1 MPARWSAVPRQS
13 VPPQR
18 MPRPERPRPE
28 ARRRVTRTT
37 MTAARSVC
45 SGWPDWHVLSAPVR
59 SPGTTGVGPSRGDR
73 SVKSRRPRSRSDS
86 ASWNDRSGRVAS
98 RWVEPHRYE
107 SVHSNQSVVVRGLC
121 RRGSDRGVCPEPRQ
135 PGVMRGFVGIHRS
148 SMAASL
154 LSFSTTRC
162 FARLNHRHRS
172 DGAACP
178 PEASAG
184 VGVAELR
191 SGPDCVIGESLS

>member
-1 MPARWSAVPRQS
+1 MPARWSAVARQS

-18 MPRPERPRPE
+18 MPRPKRPRPE

-45 SGWPDWHVLSAPVR
+45 SGCSGWPDWNVLSAPAK
-59 SPGTTGVGPSRGDR
+59 SAGTTGVGPSRG
-73 SVKSRRPRSRSDS
+73 VL
-86 ASWNDRSGRVAS
+86 
-98 RWVEPHRYE
+98 
-107 SVHSNQSVVVRGLC
+107 SNQSVLVRGLC

-148 SMAASL
+148 SIAASL
-154 LSFSTTRC
+154 VSFSTTRC

-172 DGAACP
+172 AGPACP